1 MNLGDKAKQVLAAV
15 APILGTAIG
24 GPFGAVAGTLV
35 SKVLGTDPTDD
46 KATETALLAATPD
59 QLVALKKAEEDFQ
72 VQMKQLGISEEKL
85 SFDDTASARAREVAV
100 KDHTPAVLAYGI
112 TVGFFAVLG
121 YMMVHGA
128 PATNGGGGE
137 AFLIILGSL
146 GTAWAGVISYYFGSS
161 AGSVQKD
168 KTLADIAKQ
177 P

>member
-1 MNLGDKAKQVLAAV
+1 MNLGTKALQVLKTV
-15 APILGTAIG
+15 APELALAVG
-24 GPFGAVAGTLV
+24 GPFGPIAAAAIHAA
-35 SKVLGTDPTDD
+35 LGTTDD
-46 KATETALLAATPD
+46 KSAEAALLNATPD
-59 QLVALKKAEEDFQ
+59 QLLALQKARDDFT
-72 VQMKQLGISEEKL
+72 VRMKQLGIDEEKL

-100 KDHTPAVLAYGI
+100 KDHTPAILAYGI
-112 TVGFFAVLG
+112 TIGFFAVLG

>member
-1 MNLGDKAKQVLAAV
+1 MNLGDKALQVLKTV
-15 APILGTAIG
+15 APLLGTAIG
-24 GPFGAVAGTLV
+24 GPFGALAGTALA
-35 SKVLGTDPTDD
+35 SVLGTAPTDD

-59 QLVALKKAEEDFQ
+59 QLVALKKADNDFQ

-128 PATNGGGGE
+128 PSTNGGGGE